1 MTDVWSGAAT
11 AWRSGPWSL
20 ELRDDEFAD
29 IAYDGHVVLR
39 SVRAVVRDRNWDTA
53 GLVVDRVDGSDLAL
67 TLHVHSTG
75 LGSDLRGIVRAEVR
89 GPGRLRVLTDLE
101 PQTDLATNRTGLVV
115 LHPPALAGVG
125 LHIRH
130 SDGTVAHSRFPE
142 RISPHQPALDIAGL
156 SWSHEGLELD
166 MRFTGDVFE
175 MEDQR
180 NWTDASYKTYSRPL
194 ALPFPYTVAAGER
207 VVQAIDVA
215 VSGTPTA
222 TAPDPV
228 TRIRLDEGPPL
239 PAIGVSASTAPDPAP
254 ADRWPADGGVW
265 PAAVLV
271 ELDLATRNWRAALG
285 RAAGR
290 HPSDRRPQSPSERE
304 RGVDART
311 DPSSL
316 SERPR
321 DEGPAAA
328 LDVRFVL
335 DDSDPS
341 SIDEAVHALRGLPIV
356 RVTAFPPTGPAR
368 HVSDLDAIARLRHA
382 LTEAGLDIAV
392 VGGVRSH
399 FTELNREHHRLP
411 RGLAGIVFSSTPLFH
426 SLSTAQLIEALPM
439 QRIVATQGVGIAAGL
454 PVHVGPISLRPHF
467 NDVATTPPPMPA
479 HDDLRDGYGSA
490 LLDAGDVRQSAPQLA
505 AWTVASAAALAVP
518 GVATLA
524 YFEEWGPRGVRTADG
539 TALPVL
545 AAVSALAALAGATG
559 LRGDS
564 PDGLVWALGARA
576 AGGDTVLVANL
587 DDRPRRVEVELPGGA
602 TRTAEVLPG
611 SFLPL

>member
-1 MTDVWSGAAT
+1 MSDVWGGGPGNRWQSGA
-11 AWRSGPWSL
+11 WSL

-53 GLVVDRVDGSDLAL
+53 GLVVDRVAASDLAL
-67 TLHVHSTG
+67 TLHVHSAG
-75 LGSDLRGIVRAEVR
+75 LGADLSGIVRAEVR

-101 PQTDLATNRTGLVV
+101 SRTEFATNRTGLVV
-115 LHPPALAGVG
+115 LHPPALAGAAVRV
-125 LHIRH
+125 RH
-130 SDGTVAHSRFPE
+130 SDGTVVHSQFPE

-156 SWSHEGLELD
+156 SWSRGGLEVD
-166 MRFTGDVFE
+166 VRFTGDVFE

-194 ALPFPYTVAAGER
+194 ALPFPYTLAAGER
-207 VVQAIDVA
+207 VVQTIDIA
-215 VSGTPTA
+215 VSGTPT
-222 TAPDPV
+222 TADPDPV
-228 TRIRLDEGPPL
+228 ARIRLEEGPPL

-254 ADRWPADGGVW
+254 ADRWPADGGAW
-265 PAAVLV
+265 PATVLV
-271 ELDLATRNWRAALG
+271 ELDLATRNWRAALD

-290 HPSDRRPQSPSERE
+290 DRAESSPGSPGESDRDEAAPRP
-304 RGVDART
+304 
-311 DPSSL
+311 
-316 SERPR
+316 
-321 DEGPAAA
+321 

-335 DDSDPS
+335 DESDPA
-341 SIDEAVHALRGLPIV
+341 SIDEAVHALRGLPV
-356 RVTAFPPTGPAR
+356 ARVTAFRPTGPAR

-426 SLSTAQLIEALPM
+426 SLSTAQLVESLPM
-439 QRIVATQGVGIAAGL
+439 QRIVATQGVRIAAGI
-454 PVHVGPISLRPHF
+454 PVHIGPISLRPHF
-467 NDVATTPPPMPA
+467 NDVATTPPPMPE

-490 LLDAGDVRQSAPQLA
+490 LLDAVDPRQSAPQLA
-505 AWTVASAAALAVP
+505 AWTIASAAALAVP

-539 TALPVL
+539 TPLPAL
-545 AAVSALAALAGATG
+545 AAVSALAAMAGAPG

-564 PDGLVWALGARA
+564 PDGLVWALGARTA
-576 AGGDTVLVANL
+576 DGGSDSGAGARDTVLLANL
-587 DDRPRRVEVELPGGA
+587 DDRARQVEVTLPGGE
-602 TRTAEVLPG
+602 TRTAEVPPG

>member
-1 MTDVWSGAAT
+1 MGTMTDPWHGAPART
-11 AWRSGPWSL
+11 WRSGPWSL

-29 IAYDGHVVLR
+29 IAYDGRVVLR
-39 SVRAVVRDRNWDTA
+39 SARAVVRDRNWDTA
-53 GLVVDRVDGSDLAL
+53 GLIVDRVDASGIAL
-67 TLHVHSTG
+67 TLHVQSTG
-75 LGSDLRGIVRAEVR
+75 LGADLRGIVRAEVR

-101 PQTDLATNRTGLVV
+101 SATEFATNRTGLVV
-115 LHPPALAGVG
+115 LHPPALAGAA
-125 LHIRH
+125 LHVRH
-130 SDGTVAHSRFPE
+130 PDGAVAHSRFPE

-156 SWSHEGLELD
+156 SWSHDGLEVD
-166 MRFTGDVFE
+166 VRFTGDVFE

-194 ALPFPYTVAAGER
+194 ALPFPYTLAAGER
-207 VVQAIDVA
+207 VVQAIDID

-222 TAPDPV
+222 ADPDPV
-228 TRIRLDEGPPL
+228 ARIRLEEGPPL

-254 ADRWPADGGVW
+254 AQRWQADGAGWPAT
-265 PAAVLV
+265 VLV
-271 ELDLATRNWRAALG
+271 ELDLATRNWRAALD
-285 RAAGR
+285 RAARR
-290 HPSDRRPQSPSERE
+290 HP
-304 RGVDART
+304 A
-311 DPSSL
+311 DPSRRSA

-321 DEGPAAA
+321 DEAAPRP

-335 DDSDPS
+335 DESHPA
-341 SIDEAVHALRGLPIV
+341 SIDEAVHALRGLPIA

-382 LTEAGLDIAV
+382 LAEAGLDISV

-399 FTELNREHHRLP
+399 LTELNREHHRLP
-411 RGLAGIVFSSTPLFH
+411 RGLDGIVFSSTPLFH
-426 SLSTAQLIEALPM
+426 SLSTAQLVESLPM
-439 QRIVATQGVGIAAGL
+439 QRIVATQGVSIAAGI
-454 PVHVGPISLRPHF
+454 PVHIGPISLRPHF
-467 NDVATTPPPMPA
+467 NDVATTPPPMPE

-490 LLDAGDVRQSAPQLA
+490 LLDAVDARQSAPQLA
-505 AWTVASAAALAVP
+505 AWAVASAAALAVP

-545 AAVSALAALAGATG
+545 AAISALAALAGAPG

-564 PDGLVWALGARA
+564 PDGLVWALGARSA
-576 AGGDTVLVANL
+576 SGEGDRDTVLVANL
-587 DDRPRRVEVELPGGA
+587 DVHPRRVEVELPDGT
-602 TRTAEVLPG
+602 TRTAEVPPG

>member
-1 MTDVWSGAAT
+1 MTDVWDGASAT
-11 AWRSGPWSL
+11 PWRSGRWSL

-39 SVRAVVRDRNWDTA
+39 SARAVVRDRNWDTA
-53 GLVVDRVDGSDLAL
+53 GLIVDRVDGSDLAL

-75 LGSDLRGIVRAEVR
+75 LGADLSGIVRAEVR

-101 PQTDLATNRTGLVV
+101 SRTEFATNRTGLVV
-115 LHPPALAGVG
+115 LHPPELAGAG
-125 LHIRH
+125 LHVRH
-130 SDGTVAHSRFPE
+130 ADGTVAHSRFPE

-156 SWSHEGLELD
+156 SWSHEGLEVD
-166 MRFTGDVFE
+166 VRFTGDVFE

-194 ALPFPYTVAAGER
+194 ALPFPYTLAAGER
-207 VVQAIDVA
+207 VVQAVDID
-215 VSGTPTA
+215 VSGTPA
-222 TAPDPV
+222 AADPDPV
-228 TRIRLDEGPPL
+228 ARIRLEEGPPL

-254 ADRWPADGGVW
+254 ADRWPADGGGW
-265 PAAVLV
+265 PATVLV
-271 ELDLATRNWRAALG
+271 ELDLATRNWRAALD

-290 HPSDRRPQSPSERE
+290 HP
-304 RGVDART
+304 A
-311 DPSSL
+311 DPSRRSP

-321 DEGPAAA
+321 DEATPRP

-335 DDSDPS
+335 DESDPA
-341 SIDEAVHALRGLPIV
+341 SIDEAVHALRGLPIA

-382 LTEAGLDIAV
+382 LAEAGLDIAV

-399 FTELNREHHRLP
+399 LTELNREHHRLP
-411 RGLAGIVFSSTPLFH
+411 RGLDGIVFSSTPLFH
-426 SLSTAQLIEALPM
+426 SLSTAQLVESLPM
-439 QRIVATQGVGIAAGL
+439 QRIVATQGVSIAAGI
-454 PVHVGPISLRPHF
+454 PVHIGPISLRPHF
-467 NDVATTPPPMPA
+467 NDVATTPPPMPE

-490 LLDAGDVRQSAPQLA
+490 LLDAVDARQWAPQLA

-545 AAVSALAALAGATG
+545 AAVSALAALAGAPG

-564 PDGLVWALGARA
+564 PDGLVWALGART
-576 AGGDTVLVANL
+576 AGSDTVLVANL
-587 DDRPRRVEVELPGGA
+587 DVHPRRVEVELPNGT
-602 TRTAEVLPG
+602 TRTAEVPPG

>member
-1 MTDVWSGAAT
+1 MGDEWDGKPAT

-53 GLVVDRVDGSDLAL
+53 GLIVDRVAASGLAL
-67 TLHVHSTG
+67 TLHVHST
-75 LGSDLRGIVRAEVR
+75 DLDADLSGIVRAEVR

-101 PQTDLATNRTGLVV
+101 SQTEFATNRTGLVV
-115 LHPPALAGVG
+115 LHLPALAGAA
-125 LHIRH
+125 LHVRH
-130 SDGTVAHSRFPE
+130 SDGAVAHSRFPE

-156 SWSHEGLELD
+156 SWSHQGLEVD
-166 MRFTGDVFE
+166 VRFTGDVFE

-194 ALPFPYTVAAGER
+194 ALPFPYTLAAGER
-207 VVQAIDVA
+207 VVQSIDIA
-215 VSGTPTA
+215 VSGISA
-222 TAPDPV
+222 AAEPDPV
-228 TRIRLDEGPPL
+228 ARIRLEEGPPL

-254 ADRWPADGGVW
+254 ADRWPADGGAW
-265 PAAVLV
+265 PATVLV
-271 ELDLATRNWRAALG
+271 ELDLATRNWRAALD

-290 HPSDRRPQSPSERE
+290 HPESGSERQQDE
-304 RGVDART
+304 APANTPNLR
-311 DPSSL
+311 PL
-316 SERPR
+316 SERQR
-321 DEGPAAA
+321 DEARPPA

-335 DDSDPS
+335 DDAGPA
-341 SIDEAVHALRGLPIV
+341 SIDEAVDALRGLSIA

-382 LTEAGLDIAV
+382 LTEAGLDVAV

-426 SLSTAQLIEALPM
+426 SLSTEQLVEALPM
-439 QRIVATQGVGIAAGL
+439 QRIVATQGVSIAAGL
-454 PVHVGPISLRPHF
+454 PVHIGPISLRPHF

-490 LLDAGDVRQSAPQLA
+490 LIDAVDPRQSAPQLA

-524 YFEEWGPRGVRTADG
+524 YFEEWGPRGVRMSDG
-539 TALPVL
+539 TTLPVFD
-545 AAVSALAALAGATG
+545 AVSALAALAGATG

-564 PDGLVWALGARA
+564 PDGLVWAIGART
-576 AGGDTVLVANL
+576 AGDSG
-587 DDRPRRVEVELPGGA
+587 GGA
-602 TRTAEVLPG
+602 GAD
-611 SFLPL
+611 